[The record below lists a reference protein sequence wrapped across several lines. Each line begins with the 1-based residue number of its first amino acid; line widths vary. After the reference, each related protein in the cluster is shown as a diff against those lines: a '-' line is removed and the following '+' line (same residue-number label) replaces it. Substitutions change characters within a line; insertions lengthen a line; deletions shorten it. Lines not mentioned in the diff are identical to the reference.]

1 MKSKTSLVARQC
13 RLQQWAM
20 QIRECQNRPADMTV
34 AQWCSTQGITTAN
47 YYYRYTEVRKACL
60 DQIPEDTLPQSIVP
74 VPQELIGEEKKDNCS
89 AELEISANGYQLR
102 LTEHTSPELLKMALQ
117 VISDVQ

>member
-1 MKSKTSLVARQC
+1 MNSKTSLVARQC

-60 DQIPEDTLPQSIVP
+60 DQLPEDALPQSMVP
-74 VPQELIGEEKKDNCS
+74 VPKQLIGEKQKDS
-89 AELEISANGYQLR
+89 RPAALEISTNGYHIR